1 MKVIKRKGEPIMNN
15 IYITIDKNPN
25 SPHRAILAH
34 IPTGADNA
42 VSMKDLARVLG
53 EDQRTVRL
61 QIEKA
66 RLDRNI
72 IASTDQGYFIPE
84 TESELRE
91 YVRRSWARIKT
102 SYATLAPALTFLGD
116 FFDDTNE

>member
-25 SPHRAILAH
+25 SPHRALLDR
-34 IPTGADNA
+34 IPCGEENA
-42 VSMKDLARVLG
+42 VSMRDLARALG
-53 EDQRTVRL
+53 EDPRQTRL
-61 QIEKA
+61 RIEKA
-66 RLDRNI
+66 RVDRNI

-84 TESELRE
+84 TEAELRE
-91 YVRRSWARIKT
+91 YVCRTWARIKT

>member
-1 MKVIKRKGEPIMNN
+1 MNKLN
-15 IYITIDKNPN
+15 TEIDKKKARA
-25 SPHRAILAH
+25 HRAILAH

-42 VSMKDLARVLG
+42 VSMKDLARVLA

>member
-42 VSMKDLARVLG
+42 VSMSDLARALG
-53 EDQRTVRL
+53 EDQRSIRL
-61 QIEKA
+61 RIQKA
-66 RLDRNI
+66 RTAGCI
-72 IASTDQGYFIPE
+72 IAGTDAGVFIPE
-84 TESELRE
+84 TEAELRE
-91 YVRRSWARIKT
+91 YVRRTWSRIKT